1 MRCNERLRAELGVV
15 RRFYAHCETMSNP
28 TDEIIRIVA
37 NGGGVMVDASKPTDD
52 LIRIAANAAGK
63 ATAIIRDAARKPT
76 DELIWIAANGKGS
89 IIFDLL

>member
-1 MRCNERLRAELGVV
+1 
-15 RRFYAHCETMSNP
+15 
-28 TDEIIRIVA
+28 
-37 NGGGVMVDASKPTDD
+37 MVDASKPTDD